1 MTAHFLMN
9 LRPWKVA
16 SGNRLVVV
24 HIRTKGV
31 TPRWRR
37 LTQKEVQQQQAM
49 AKRLG
54 VAMLRIPASAID
66 KVEMAR

>member
-9 LRPWKVA
+9 LRPWKVI
-16 SGNRLVVV
+16 SGDRSVVV
-24 HIRTKGV
+24 HIRTKGI

-37 LTQKEVQQQQAM
+37 LTQKEVRQQQAM
-49 AKRLG
+49 ARRLG
-54 VAMLRIPASAID
+54 AAMLRIPASAID